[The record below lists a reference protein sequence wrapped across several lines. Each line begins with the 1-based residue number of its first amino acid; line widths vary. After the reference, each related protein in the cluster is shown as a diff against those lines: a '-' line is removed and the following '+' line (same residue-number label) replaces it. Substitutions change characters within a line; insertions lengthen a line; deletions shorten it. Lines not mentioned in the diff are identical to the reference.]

1 MANKIQKQKTALIV
15 ISVLALVLGLAGVV
29 GGIILVVLNAQ
40 GLAAAISNDTS
51 FVSNIIFIVIGVALA
66 ILGAGLT
73 AFGVRYLWTG
83 LVLKATKGSV
93 ADPSATSGTVN
104 GKRCPKCGCT
114 NTPDQTKCTSCG
126 ADLDGQVEE
135 TK

>member
-1 MANKIQKQKTALIV
+1 MANRIQKQKAALII
-15 ISVLALVLGLAGVV
+15 ISALTLVLGLAGVV

-40 GLAAAISNDTS
+40 GLISAISNDTS
-51 FVSNIIFIVIGVALA
+51 FVSYIILIVLGAVLA
-66 ILGAGLT
+66 IAGLGLV

-104 GKRCPKCGCT
+104 GKKCPKCGCT

-126 ADLDGQVEE
+126 ADLSGEAEE